1 MAQKPDQT
9 AESKRL
15 VFDFGAGTSTSG
27 VPVRLIDPATEQP
40 MLRAPVVRDFESL
53 RQEYVADLAKR
64 REDERR
70 RVQTA
75 SEIVPQRYV
84 LLPGRVLIR
93 ARPVET
99 AWDANGLFEMTE
111 ERQELMKMHEPWGTV
126 LMVGESF
133 YTDYGQKMELDP
145 RCKPGVQVMFNPAG
159 ATDLELPIPGEDETM
174 KLLLVGFRGILMIDL
189 GEQAAGQDGERA
201 AKHAPNAYTLV
212 PRTWWDH
219 VKLDAIPTF
228 TRWLRFDPV
237 QWRKINTYVE
247 TPRCGATTQFCKGLP
262 CVKQNM
268 HDGLHRD
275 ANGWEF
281 RDDKIEVEGVGV

>member
-1 MAQKPDQT
+1 MAQKPDHT

-27 VPVRLIDPATEQP
+27 APVRLIDPATEQP

-99 AWDANGLFEMTE
+99 AWDANGMFAMTE
-111 ERQELMKMHEPWGTV
+111 ERQELMRMHEPWGTV

-189 GEQAAGQDGERA
+189 GEPD
-201 AKHAPNAYTLV
+201 AKS
-212 PRTWWDH
+212 
-219 VKLDAIPTF
+219 DADEPKDA
-228 TRWLRFDPV
+228 LSEL
-237 QWRKINTYVE
+237 K
-247 TPRCGATTQFCKGLP
+247 CGATTSFCKSLP
-262 CVKQNM
+262 CVLPVC
-268 HDGLHRD
+268 HSEAFHRD
-275 ANGWEF
+275 INGARF
-281 RDDKIEVEGVGV
+281 SDMADPRIDDVKGEPV